1 MRYDGIMLQATED
14 TEDTAES
21 GTVELKLHL
30 GIETFYLYKSR
41 QKDLY
46 NDDRLL
52 ARLKALG
59 DPVRLKIIHQ
69 LVERPCYLQEMARE
83 LGLTPATVLHHL
95 GILMAEE
102 LIEVQMTQEKKK
114 VYYQVRKQ
122 SLEETGRG
130 IGQLSLTRVE
140 RQEQQREQQI
150 HEGQQ
155 RNGGWQWNIQK

>member
-1 MRYDGIMLQATED
+1 M
-14 TEDTAES
+14 
-21 GTVELKLHL
+21 
-30 GIETFYLYKSR
+30 
-41 QKDLY
+41 
-46 NDDRLL
+46 
-52 ARLKALG
+52 
-59 DPVRLKIIHQ
+59 RLKIIHQ

-95 GILMAEE
+95 GILIAEE

-140 RQEQQREQQI
+140 RQEQQREQQM